1 MQKIR
6 GSLPDLR
13 HDCCCPRRYC
23 GRQSII
29 RMHESSGSTD
39 SLLDEADE
47 FLRQDSGNQTK
58 KTSRRSSEA
67 DALRGKNRKQMK
79 K

>member
-13 HDCCCPRRYC
+13 YDCCCPQRCC

-29 RMHESSGSTD
+29 RMHESGGSTD

-47 FLRQDSGNQTK
+47 FLRQGSGNLTK

-67 DALRGKNRKQMK
+67 DALRGEQ
-79 K
+79 